1 MSVEAEMKS
10 TIQLPDD
17 IDQRIEKVAA
27 ETNLTRSQIVE
38 EALYFGRS
46 LAWREQWIAGARAG
60 LAEADREEF
69 ASEEEIAAV
78 LSRYDQP

>member
-1 MSVEAEMKS
+1 MKS

-38 EALYFGRS
+38 EALAFGRS
-46 LAWREQWIAGARAG
+46 LAWQEQWIAGVRAG

-78 LSRYDQP
+78 LSRYDQA

>member
-1 MSVEAEMKS
+1 MKS

-38 EALYFGRS
+38 EALSFGRS
-46 LAWREQWIAGARAG
+46 LALQEQWIAGVRAG

-78 LSRYDQP
+78 LSRYDQA

>member
-1 MSVEAEMKS
+1 MKS

-38 EALYFGRS
+38 EALSFGRS
-46 LAWREQWIAGARAG
+46 LAWQEQWIAGVRAG

-78 LSRYDQP
+78 LSRYDQA